1 MSWAPPAESRE
12 TLSTNRG
19 TPDSDLGVPPE
30 PRACAQGYLT
40 VWGSPL
46 LQDLA
51 PTSSWKE
58 RVLVGFSK
66 TEGTP
71 MLLLGLGDH
80 FVRGSVTVARV
91 LFGAA
96 RAVLSRFF
104 EAGGRYFWWWIIS
117 WLGRSWL
124 LLLRFDFGLGFQASA
139 LNNQP

>member
-1 MSWAPPAESRE
+1 M
-12 TLSTNRG
+12 TG
-19 TPDSDLGVPPE
+19 TTQVIVSCCCRLFDFRTAIGV
-30 PRACAQGYLT
+30 A
-40 VWGSPL
+40 S
-46 LQDLA
+46 LA
-51 PTSSWKE
+51 
-58 RVLVGFSK
+58 F
-66 TEGTP
+66 
-71 MLLLGLGDH
+71 LLGLGDH